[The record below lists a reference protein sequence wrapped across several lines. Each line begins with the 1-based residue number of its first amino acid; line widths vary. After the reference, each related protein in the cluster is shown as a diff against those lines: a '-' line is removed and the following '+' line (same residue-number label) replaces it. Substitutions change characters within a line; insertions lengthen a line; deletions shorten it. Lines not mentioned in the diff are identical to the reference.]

1 MLVRTIMIP
10 AALLAL
16 GVDAASAKSHARTHH
31 VRIAVEPVPAPYAG
45 TYGYILPTTSPATP
59 ATAQPGRCHAI
70 SYGNVCEID
79 LGLGFH
85 RRASEAG
92 SGRG

>member
-1 MLVRTIMIP
+1 VLVRTIMIP

-16 GVDAASAKSHARTHH
+16 GVDAASAKSCART
-31 VRIAVEPVPAPYAG
+31 VVEPVPASYAG
-45 TYGYILPTTSPATP
+45 TCVLHPAHNIACDTRYRSARALP
-59 ATAQPGRCHAI
+59 CDH
-70 SYGNVCEID
+70 GNVCEID